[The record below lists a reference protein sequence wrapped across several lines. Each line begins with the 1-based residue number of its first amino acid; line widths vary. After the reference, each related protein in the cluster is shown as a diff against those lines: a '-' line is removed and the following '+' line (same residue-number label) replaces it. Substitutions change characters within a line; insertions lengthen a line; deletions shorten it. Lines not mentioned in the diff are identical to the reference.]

1 MTKHNTKLSVSN
13 LDSYLGQNSKNMNN
27 DTKSK
32 IKFRGA
38 NFLMRLGGV
47 KNLRRAL
54 KIFDEAYDL
63 TAETYGTTHT
73 RTYNIV
79 NFIVVCEN
87 NLDRTIKTIKQYKSK
102 N

>member
-13 LDSYLGQNSKNMNN
+13 LDSYLGQNSKTMNN

-47 KNLRRAL
+47 KNLRKAL
-54 KIFDEAYDL
+54 KLFDEAYDL
-63 TAETYGTTHT
+63 IAETYGSTHT

-79 NFIVVCEN
+79 NFMVTCEN
-87 NLDRTIKTIKQYKSK
+87 KLDKTILSIKQSK

>member
-13 LDSYLGQNSKNMNN
+13 LDSFLGQNSKSMSDN
-27 DTKSK
+27 TKSK

-54 KIFDEAYDL
+54 KLFDEAYDL

-79 NFIVVCEN
+79 NFIVVCESK
-87 NLDRTIKTIKQYKSK
+87 LDRTIKAIKQSK

>member
-1 MTKHNTKLSVSN
+1 MTKHSTKLSVSN
-13 LDSYLGQNSKNMNN
+13 LDSYLGQISKSMNN
-27 DTKSK
+27 ETKSK

-54 KIFDEAYDL
+54 KLFDEAYDL
-63 TAETYGTTHT
+63 TAETYGSTHT

-79 NFIVVCEN
+79 NFIVVCESKLN
-87 NLDRTIKTIKQYKSK
+87 ITINSIKKYKSK